1 MSSLFNGSGSDVG
14 TDTSS
19 SGGMLDSIKGMFGG
33 TGSSDVSGLGSAL
46 QSGDATV
53 GANSTGFTMPDG
65 STLSAAASPDLAG
78 LTGVGSGMTMP
89 DMTGAVTPEGNYGF
103 TAPTGSTDWASKL
116 GDAMGAG
123 AKIANADDTS
133 NALANQ
139 LKAGGAKMTT
149 KAQNFGAPIAAM
161 PTLGQLSP
169 RGQGL
174 LQLLTKYRAG
184 TS

>member
-1 MSSLFNGSGSDVG
+1 
-14 TDTSS
+14 
-19 SGGMLDSIKGMFGG
+19 
-33 TGSSDVSGLGSAL
+33 
-46 QSGDATV
+46 
-53 GANSTGFTMPDG
+53 
-65 STLSAAASPDLAG
+65 
-78 LTGVGSGMTMP
+78 
-89 DMTGAVTPEGNYGF
+89 
-103 TAPTGSTDWASKL
+103 
-116 GDAMGAG
+116 MGAG